1 MNQVTAITREVMEDL
16 KAAGRRKHRYS
27 MSSLAKLVGTSV
39 PNMYEWD
46 NRSRTSRPVVPIGH
60 YAERVSQILTEEEG
74 HRASVSRT
82 LRTNANTSSMVI
94 DQSILDRLT
103 EKVTIVGK
111 VKVSLDVNGTPAH
124 VISEDETY
132 NEGDTVLI
140 KNEDGEHKT
149 VKLQPTVTLIPVG

>member
-1 MNQVTAITREVMEDL
+1 
-16 KAAGRRKHRYS
+16 
-27 MSSLAKLVGTSV
+27 
-39 PNMYEWD
+39 
-46 NRSRTSRPVVPIGH
+46 
-60 YAERVSQILTEEEG
+60 
-74 HRASVSRT
+74 
-82 LRTNANTSSMVI
+82 MVI

-140 KNEDGEHKT
+140 KNEDGEHKI